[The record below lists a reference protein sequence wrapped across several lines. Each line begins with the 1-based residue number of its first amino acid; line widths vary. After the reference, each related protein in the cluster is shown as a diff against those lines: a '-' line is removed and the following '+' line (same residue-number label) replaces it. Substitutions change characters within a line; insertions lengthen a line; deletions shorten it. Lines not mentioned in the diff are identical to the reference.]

1 MSEKQKI
8 ERYSNKLKQLY
19 TIEDGCII
27 FADKVLY
34 NHSELKRLK
43 DFTDKELKY
52 IHKIKKRFRGII
64 L

>member
-8 ERYSNKLKQLY
+8 ERYSNKLNQMY
-19 TIEDGCII
+19 TIEDNCII

-34 NHSELKRLK
+34 NHGELKRLK
-43 DFTDKELKY
+43 DFTDKELNY